1 MKMNLA
7 LHWKIII
14 GMVLGTIFGILASNF
29 GLIEFT
35 NDWIKPWG
43 IIFVNLLKLIAI
55 PLVFV
60 SIVKGVSSLTDISKL
75 SRIGSKTI
83 GLYLISTAFSVTIGL
98 VLVNLISPGTPFQRK
113 KVLN

>member
-1 MKMNLA
+1 MKLA
-7 LHWKIII
+7 LLWKIII
-14 GMVLGTIFGILASNF
+14 GMILGTIFGILASNF

-60 SIVKGVSSLTDISKL
+60 SIVKGVSSLTDISK
-75 SRIGSKTI
+75 
-83 GLYLISTAFSVTIGL
+83 
-98 VLVNLISPGTPFQRK
+98 
-113 KVLN
+113 